1 VPFIPHTDEDVKA
14 MLEAIGIEDIDG
26 LFDEI
31 APELR
36 AGELQ
41 GVPEGMSEMEV
52 GRLMERR
59 AATEGRP
66 LCFVGAGS
74 YAHHI
79 PRAIWQLVTRGEFY
93 SAYTPYQAEASQ
105 GTLQVTYEFQ
115 SMMAELTGME
125 VSNASLY
132 DGGSALAEAAL
143 MAVRANRRAK
153 SKRIAMPRAVHPHYR
168 ETTRGIVSNQ
178 NLESL
183 EIGFDADTGT
193 TTVDALNEAVGD
205 EPIAAMV
212 IPHPN
217 FLGRLED
224 VDALTDRAHE
234 LGALVIAVTNPTS
247 LALLRPPGE
256 WGETGADIV
265 VGEGQPLG
273 IPMSAGGPYFGF
285 LCTRKSM
292 ARQMPGRVVGKTV
305 DADDRT
311 GYVMTLRA
319 REQDIRRSKATSN
332 ICTNQG
338 LMVTAATIYMA
349 IMGAEGL
356 ERVAGHCHA
365 NARALRDALA
375 ALDGVEAACDGPFFH
390 EFVLRLDG
398 RDAREVLGVL
408 ANEHDI
414 LGGLA
419 LDAYYPELGN
429 ALLVCSTEVHT
440 DDDRAAFVDAFKQAL
455 GG

>member
-1 VPFIPHTDEDVKA
+1 MPFIPHTDEDVRE
-14 MLEAIGIEDIDG
+14 MLAAIGVDDIEA
-26 LFDEI
+26 LYDEI
-31 APELR
+31 GASLR
-36 AGELQ
+36 ADVFET
-41 GVPEGMSEMEV
+41 VPEGMSEMAV

-66 LCFVGAGS
+66 LCFLGAGS
-74 YAHHI
+74 YPHHI
-79 PRAIWQLVTRGEFY
+79 PRAVWQLVTRGEFY

-115 SMMAELTGME
+115 SMVAELAAME

-132 DGGSALAEAAL
+132 DGGSALAEAVL
-143 MAVRANRRAK
+143 MAVRANRKAK
-153 SKRIAMPRAVHPHYR
+153 SKRVAMPAAVHPHYR
-168 ETTRGIVSNQ
+168 EATRSIVSGQ
-178 NLESL
+178 GLESIAVEL
-183 EIGFDADTGT
+183 DTAGGLTSVEALDA
-193 TTVDALNEAVGD
+193 AVGD
-205 EPIAAMV
+205 EPLAAVVIAQ
-212 IPHPN
+212 PN

-224 VDALTDRAHE
+224 VDALTDRAHA
-234 LGALVIAVTNPTS
+234 LGALVIAVVNPTS

-256 WGETGADIV
+256 WGEQGADIV

-292 ARQMPGRVVGKTV
+292 ARQMPGRVVGRTV
-305 DADDRT
+305 DGDGRT

-338 LMVTAATIYMA
+338 LMVIAATMYMA
-349 IMGAEGL
+349 IMGPEGL

-365 NARALRDALA
+365 NARALREALTR
-375 ALDGVEAACDGPFFH
+375 LDGVEAACDGPFFH

-398 RDAREVLGVL
+398 RPASDVLGRL

-419 LDAYYPELGN
+419 LEPYYPELGN
-429 ALLVCSTEVHT
+429 ALLVCATEIHT
-440 DDDRAAFVDAFKQAL
+440 DEDRDTFVQAFGEAL
-455 GG
+455 KG

>member
-1 VPFIPHTDEDVKA
+1 MPFIPHTDEDVRE
-14 MLEAIGIEDIDG
+14 MLAAIGVHDIEG
-26 LFDEI
+26 LYDEI
-31 APELR
+31 GSSLR
-36 AGELQ
+36 ADEFET
-41 GVPEGMSEMEV
+41 VPEGLSEMAV

-66 LCFVGAGS
+66 LCFLGAGS
-74 YAHHI
+74 YPHHI
-79 PRAIWQLVTRGEFY
+79 PRAIWQLTTRGEYY

-115 SMMAELTGME
+115 SMIAELAAME

-132 DGGSALAEAAL
+132 DGGSALAEAVL
-143 MAVRANRRAK
+143 MAVRANRKAK
-153 SKRIAMPRAVHPHYR
+153 SKRVAMPTAVHPHYR
-168 ETTRGIVSNQ
+168 EATRSIVGGQ
-178 NLESL
+178 GLESIAVGL
-183 EIGFDADTGT
+183 DPESGLTS
-193 TTVDALNEAVGD
+193 VEALDEAVAD
-205 EPIAAMV
+205 QSPAAVVIAQ
-212 IPHPN
+212 PN

-234 LGALVIAVTNPTS
+234 LGALVIAVVNPVS

-256 WGETGADIV
+256 WGEKGADIV

-285 LCTRKSM
+285 LCTRKTY
-292 ARQMPGRVVGKTV
+292 ARQMPGRVVGRTV
-305 DADDRT
+305 DADGRT
-311 GYVMTLRA
+311 GFVMTLRA

-338 LMVTAATIYMA
+338 LMVTAATMYMA
-349 IMGAEGL
+349 LMGPEGL

-365 NARALRDALA
+365 NARSLRDALTG
-375 ALDGVEAACDGPFFH
+375 LDGVEAACDGPFFH

-398 RDAREVLGVL
+398 RRASDVLGTL
-408 ANEHDI
+408 ADEHDI

-419 LDAYYPELGN
+419 LEPYYPDLGN
-429 ALLVCSTEVHT
+429 ALLVCATEAHT
-440 DDDRAAFVDAFKQAL
+440 DEDRDTFVQAFGEAL
-455 GG
+455 KA